1 MTRINP
7 GGTIGILGGGQL
19 GRMLAL
25 AAADLGYR
33 CHIYCPEENSPAFQV
48 ADKATVASY
57 TNEDMLTEFARS
69 VDVAT
74 YEFENVPGQTA
85 DIVSQHTLLRPGTLA
100 LTVSQDRLTEKR
112 FLADAGVK
120 TAPYQEFHTA
130 AELDAA
136 FKVIGRPSVA
146 KTRRFG
152 YDGKGQHLVK
162 TSKDLDKVLSV
173 TGSTPAILEGFVNFD
188 REISVIVARGASG
201 DVAAYPV
208 CENVHA
214 DHILDVTTVPATVSD
229 MVEAK
234 AKVMAT
240 KVANALEYVGVMA
253 VEMFVSDAENKIIV
267 NEIAPRVHNSG
278 HWTMDGAATSQ
289 FEQHIRAICDLPLGP
304 TAARGTI
311 RMKNLLG
318 ADILDNEQYLADP
331 KASFHHYGKS
341 DPRPGRK
348 MGHVTWVEPTKD

>member
-1 MTRINP
+1 MTRVNP

-25 AAADLGYR
+25 AAANLGYR

-48 ADKATVASY
+48 ADQTTVASY
-57 TNEDMLTEFARS
+57 TNEEALTDFARA

-74 YEFENVPGQTA
+74 YEFENVPAQTA
-85 DIVSQHTLLRPGTLA
+85 DIVSKNTLLRPGARA
-100 LTVSQDRLTEKR
+100 LMVSQDRLVEKE
-112 FLADAGVK
+112 FLADSGVK
-120 TAPYQEFHTA
+120 TAPYQAFHSA
-130 AELDAA
+130 AELKEA
-136 FKVIGRPSVA
+136 FKSIGRPSVA

-152 YDGKGQHLVK
+152 YDGKGQQLVK
-162 TSKDLDKVLSV
+162 SSKDLDKVLSV
-173 TGSTPAILEGFVNFD
+173 TNSTPAILEGFVNFD
-188 REISVIVARGASG
+188 REISVIVARSASG

-208 CENVHA
+208 SENVHTN
-214 DHILDVTTVPATVSD
+214 HILDITTVPAKVSD

-234 AKVMAT
+234 AKVIAA
-240 KVANALEYVGVMA
+240 KVANALEYVGVMT
-253 VEMFVSDAENKIIV
+253 VEMFVSDAKGQIIV

-278 HWTMDGAATSQ
+278 HWTMDGATTSQ
-289 FEQHIRAICDLPLGP
+289 FEQHIRAICDLPLGA
-304 TAARGTI
+304 TNARGII

-318 ADILDNEQYLADP
+318 DDILDNEQYLADP

-348 MGHVTWVEPTKD
+348 MGHVTWVDADD